1 MAPPNYNLKMAKKSS
16 SSARKYNGT
25 ALLAVLVKIK
35 PLKMC
40 NMYAPIYIISW
51 NTIVF
56 VEGV

>member
-1 MAPPNYNLKMAKKSS
+1 MAPPNCNSKMAKKSS

-35 PLKMC
+35 PLNMC

-51 NTIVF
+51 NIVVF
-56 VEGV
+56 VVGV